1 MDVRTNETLD
11 GLRILDAPRCH
22 LGEGPCYDPQTDTA
36 WWVDILER
44 RLFEAPLAG
53 GGAARVHGLPIRVS
67 TVVAVDKTR
76 HLLAAENGLY
86 LRGLE
91 DGALALLCPL
101 EAEDHG
107 TRSND
112 GRVHPSGA
120 LWISTMGR
128 DAESG
133 RGAIYHV
140 AGTQVTRLFGAL
152 TIPNAIC
159 FSPDGRTGYFADTNV
174 GLLQR
179 VALDSRTGL
188 PTGEPTTLYDHR
200 GGEGGLDGAAV
211 DAEGRIWC
219 ARWGAACI
227 DAYSPEGVRVRTIPL
242 PVTRPSCPTFAGPDL
257 DRLLIT
263 SAYEGMS
270 PEEREADPEHGR
282 TLVVAAGCR
291 GLLEPAFRLSV

>member
-1 MDVRTNETLD
+1 MDTIT
-11 GLRILDAPRCH
+11 ILDSHRCH
-22 LGEGPCYDPQTDTA
+22 LGEGPCYDPRTGTA

-44 RLFEAPLAG
+44 HLFETPLQDG
-53 GGAARVHGLPIRVS
+53 TSRRHSLPFMASAVA
-67 TVVAVDKTR
+67 AVDETR
-76 HLLAAENGLY
+76 HLLAAEDGLY
-86 LRGLE
+86 LRRLGDGELE
-91 DGALALLCPL
+91 LFCPL
-101 EAEDHG
+101 EPEDAG

-128 DAESG
+128 GAEPG

-140 AGTQVTRLFGAL
+140 AGTRVTRLYGSF

-159 FSPDGRTGYFADTNV
+159 FSPDGATGYFADTDA

-179 VALDSRTGL
+179 VSLDPRTGL
-188 PTGEPTTLYDHR
+188 PTGVPSTLYDHR

-219 ARWGAACI
+219 TRWGASCI
-227 DAYSPEGVRVRTIPL
+227 DAYSPEGERVRTVPL

-270 PEEREADPEHGR
+270 RDERDADPEHGR
-282 TLVVAAGCR
+282 TLLVTAGVR
-291 GLLEPAFRLSV
+291 GLLEPAFRLAP